1 MGIEIWKD
9 IKGYE
14 GLYQVSNWGR
24 VKSLER
30 VVQFGNQKRIVKS
43 KIRKL
48 KYVIIHPKYPN
59 YTQTIVTLYNKQKR
73 KDFIVGRLVAETF
86 IPNPENKPCVD
97 HKNTDPTDNRV
108 ENLRWVTY
116 KENSNNPITL
126 SNMSIAQK
134 GKPGLKGNKNK
145 YSKKVLQFDL
155 EGNFIKEWDSLH
167 QIEEIIGLSH
177 IQVSRCCRGIYKT
190 SGGYVWKYKE
200 RVD

>member
-1 MGIEIWKD
+1 MTDIEIWKD
-9 IKGYE
+9 IKGFE

-30 VVQFGNQKRIVKS
+30 VVQFGKQKRIVKS

-48 KYVIIHPKYPN
+48 NHIRIHSN
-59 YTQTIVTLYNKQKR
+59 YTQTFVTLYNKQKR

-97 HKNTDPTDNRV
+97 HKNADPTDNRV
-108 ENLRWVTY
+108 ENLRWVTH

-126 SNMSIAQK
+126 SNMSIAHK
-134 GKPGLKGNKNK
+134 GKTGLKGDKNK

-155 EGNFIKEWDSLH
+155 EGNFIKEWDCLH
-167 QIEEIIGLSH
+167 QIEETIGLSH